1 MPRSAQSGMTER
13 GKQVREALLSI
24 DGVLESDSIFSDDMA
39 YWVNGK
45 EIAHFHGQDS
55 LELRLTRP
63 VIRELRDQLKAEP
76 QVKLRNASSDW
87 LIMSFAS
94 AADVG
99 LIARH
104 QACRLSHRQRASNWR
119 ACADS
124 IERTQRARPWGRAR
138 AWGRLRN

>member
-76 QVKLRNASSDW
+76 HVKLRNASSDW

-94 AADVG
+94 AADVRF
-99 LIARH
+99 IASLAKR
-104 QACRLSHRQRASNWR
+104 AAEAHRPSTSVPPKPPPTGVQL
-119 ACADS
+119 
-124 IERTQRARPWGRAR
+124 ARMRR
-138 AWGRLRN
+138 FH